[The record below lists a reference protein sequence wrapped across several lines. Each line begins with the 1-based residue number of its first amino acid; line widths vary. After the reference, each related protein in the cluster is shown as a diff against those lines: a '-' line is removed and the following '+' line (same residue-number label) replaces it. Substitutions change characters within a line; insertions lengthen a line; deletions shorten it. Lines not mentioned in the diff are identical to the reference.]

1 MNYENYYGME
11 LKERLELALKKH
23 GVSIE
28 VTNRFWELASM
39 RKTGERD
46 EPQTG

>member
-1 MNYENYYGME
+1 MSNDNYYGVE
-11 LKERLELALKKH
+11 LKKRLELSLKNH
-23 GVSIE
+23 GVSTE
-28 VTNRFWELASM
+28 VANRYWELASM